1 MQISVIIVGCVL
13 IVIWIKDNYKTKE
26 HNDCKGC
33 QSTNSMKMKKWPPF
47 IFGLLQGIMPCTPL
61 IMIIGYSI
69 SMPILGAIIIAVS
82 FCIANTISPAI
93 FLVFI
98 SGFLSKKMY
107 EEIPKYIKYVK
118 VSCYVMFI
126 VTAMCIF

>member
-1 MQISVIIVGCVL
+1 
-13 IVIWIKDNYKTKE
+13 
-26 HNDCKGC
+26 
-33 QSTNSMKMKKWPPF
+33 
-47 IFGLLQGIMPCTPL
+47 
-61 IMIIGYSI
+61 
-69 SMPILGAIIIAVS
+69 MPILGAIIIAVS